1 MAKTISSS
9 ESWLM
14 LWNPKED
21 PYSGEQFERAIEENT
36 VLSLRWRVPFGQ
48 QMEGDLF
55 FAKCSSKGKY
65 PGIFAMGTCEENKEV
80 DETGLVLRVSSF
92 LTGEQII
99 SNSELKQFAAPLLK
113 RVGSGTVIDT
123 EITAAVKDL
132 FEARLLV
139 RGPSEAPL
147 RSDTRID

>member
-1 MAKTISSS
+1 M
-9 ESWLM
+9 
-14 LWNPKED
+14 
-21 PYSGEQFERAIEENT
+21 
-36 VLSLRWRVPFGQ
+36 
-48 QMEGDLF
+48 
-55 FAKCSSKGKY
+55 
-65 PGIFAMGTCEENKEV
+65 

-113 RVGSGTVIDT
+113 RVGSGTVIYA